1 MIPTGTIGNT
11 HPAAAIAGPPM
22 TAVKAAAP
30 PGGCRHRSSDIARMA
45 PPTAR
50 PLAIAGDGTSAAT
63 ATPTSAETTLPP
75 ITGQGWASGLAGTAK
90 MSTADAPIGATRKIQ
105 ADVWPTAIA
114 VTSAVSAIPTA
125 APAQAASRSPNEA
138 PAKIG
143 ANIYRTRLFLVDVT
157 PLLQA

>member
-1 MIPTGTIGNT
+1 
-11 HPAAAIAGPPM
+11 
-22 TAVKAAAP
+22 
-30 PGGCRHRSSDIARMA
+30 
-45 PPTAR
+45 
-50 PLAIAGDGTSAAT
+50 
-63 ATPTSAETTLPP
+63 
-75 ITGQGWASGLAGTAK
+75 
-90 MSTADAPIGATRKIQ
+90 MSTAEAPIGATRKIQ

-143 ANIYRTRLFLVDVT
+143 AKIYRTRLFLVDVA